1 MMMAELH
8 YRDILNED
16 KINSIARNYGFKYP
30 IYVEKFIMNF
40 EVFSHVREMMP
51 DCVVKG
57 GMAVPFHLDD
67 ETQRRLSIDID
78 IVVGRSRD
86 EVIEIMKNISKK
98 LGEMIKIDQYVPKNT
113 YEKKLPLLT
122 YDCKY
127 GSVFNDSA
135 SMKFEIFYENDME
148 TKSRKIEAGTNMMGF
163 KIDFPMSIYDPGSL
177 IGNKLTT
184 LPFNTVGIGPKRRI
198 DVIRQIYDIAT
209 LLKSTAS
216 FPPMETITNM
226 FKKTSLEEIS
236 YFNEN
241 PPTFEDVLHD
251 IVNFPDNILIM
262 DAQIRMDKSHKGRL
276 RTFVADMLG
285 NRNYTNQTYTVDIL
299 LTKAAIK
306 LVLKSFDGTDME
318 TITKKT
324 KETLDGLDDLSKLDD
339 KKSHEHKN
347 LMLKRGKNT
356 AGMEGW
362 SPKQVYLYTR
372 MAEMDEI

>member
-30 IYVEKFIMNF
+30 LYVEKFIMNF

-67 ETQRRLSIDID
+67 ETQRRLSTDID
-78 IVVGRSRD
+78 IVVGRSRE

-98 LGEMIKIDQYVPKNT
+98 LGEMIKIGQYVPKST

-127 GSVFNDSA
+127 ESVFDDYA

-148 TKSRKIEAGTNMMGF
+148 TKSKKIEAGTNMMGF

-216 FPPMETITNM
+216 LPPMETITNM
-226 FKKTSLEEIS
+226 FEKTSLEEIS

-251 IVNFPDNILIM
+251 IVNFPDNILTM
-262 DAQIRMDKSHKGRL
+262 GAQIRMDKSHKGRL
-276 RTFVADMLG
+276 RTFVANMLG
-285 NRNYTNQTYTVDIL
+285 KRNYTNQMYTVDIL
-299 LTKAAIK
+299 LIKVAIK

-318 TITKKT
+318 TIIKKT
-324 KETLDGLDDLSKLDD
+324 KEILDGLDDLSKLHD
-339 KKSHEHKN
+339 KRLNEYKK
-347 LMLKRGKNT
+347 LMLRRSENMT
-356 AGMEGW
+356 GMKGW
-362 SPKQVYLYTR
+362 STEQVYLHAQMT
-372 MAEMDEI
+372 EIDGL